1 VTATAYQC
9 QGCNA
14 VSPRWIGFCPNCRSY
29 NSYVMQAGASVRT
42 VAPVALADVHA
53 PDVARYD
60 TGFEGVNEVLGG
72 GFPEGGLIL
81 LGGDPGVGKSTL
93 TLQVCAS
100 LAANGQVLYVAAE
113 EPATQIKQRADRL
126 RVSAPALY
134 LLCENSLDAALG
146 AALEARFIVID
157 SIQTV
162 TLDRLSA
169 EAGSPKQV
177 KACVL
182 ELMKFAK
189 ARGCAALII
198 SHVTKSKK
206 IAGPRALEHMVDT
219 VLYFAGEEES
229 TLRVLSCKKNRYG
242 PSNIRAELYGG
253 SNGFRGNCSDRQG

>member
-9 QGCNA
+9 QGCGA
-14 VSPRWIGFCPNCRSY
+14 ASPRWLGFCPNCQSY
-29 NSYVMQAGASVRT
+29 NSYVMHAGVAVRN
-42 VAPVALADVHA
+42 VAPVALADIHA

-60 TGFEGVNEVLGG
+60 TGFESVNAVLGG
-72 GFPEGGLIL
+72 GFPAGGLIL

-100 LAANGQVLYVAAE
+100 LAANGQVLYIAAE

-126 RVSAPALY
+126 RVTAPAIF
-134 LLCENSLDAALG
+134 LLSETSLDVALTAA
-146 AALEARFIVID
+146 AVARFIVVD

-162 TLDRLSA
+162 AVDRLSA

-182 ELMKFAK
+182 VLKAFCK

-219 VLYFAGEEES
+219 VLYFEGSEDS
-229 TLRVLSCKKNRYG
+229 TLRVLLCKKNRFG
-242 PSNIRAELYGG
+242 PSGVRAELYGG
-253 SNGFRGNCSDRQG
+253 NNGFRGNCSDRPG